1 MLGASETNKISN
13 FHPPPSNMQAKKKS
27 NLVANILKQLMNT
40 LTD

>member
-13 FHPPPSNMQAKKKS
+13 FHPPPSNMQAKKK
-27 NLVANILKQLMNT
+27 KQPCCIYFETMNT

>member
-13 FHPPPSNMQAKKKS
+13 FHPPPSNMQAKKKQPCC
-27 NLVANILKQLMNT
+27 KYFETMNT